1 MELKDKPYLQQILG
15 CHTFKTFFPFNKNDL
30 SLQSQQKQL
39 FFRPTKQKKS
49 TYLFSQITMEK
60 GQQLILDYF
69 EKSASNR
76 DKWKKRNRFYQKT
89 LEKQFSFI
97 ISEKS
102 VVLELGCS
110 TGDLL
115 NSVKPGRGIGIDFS
129 ESAISIAR
137 EKYPHLEFYLGDA
150 NTYIPDCEIDF
161 IIVSDLLTSLWD
173 IQTFFKN
180 VRTYVTP
187 RTKIIISSYNYIWE
201 PVLKLGECIGLKA
214 RQPLQNWLSIKD
226 IENLLRLENFE
237 IVKVERKLLFPKY
250 IPIFNFLVNKFLAN
264 LPGVNSL
271 DLIQFITARP
281 SFSEPRDFSVSI
293 VVPARNERGN
303 IENAILRTPAFGTH
317 QEFIFI
323 EGNSSDGTYEEMLRV
338 QAAYPEK
345 DIKVLKQSGKGKGN
359 AVREAF
365 AVSNSDVLMILDADL
380 TTPPEDMPKFY
391 DALRNN
397 KGEFI
402 NGCRLVYPM
411 EKEAMRFLNF
421 LANKFFGWFFSFLLG
436 QRLKDTLCG
445 TKVLFRKDYDRII
458 ENRSYF
464 GDFDPF
470 GDFDLLFGAAKL
482 NLKITEVIVH
492 YRDREY
498 GSTQISRFSHGWLLI
513 KMSLFAAK
521 KIKFK

>member
-1 MELKDKPYLQQILG
+1 
-15 CHTFKTFFPFNKNDL
+15 
-30 SLQSQQKQL
+30 
-39 FFRPTKQKKS
+39 
-49 TYLFSQITMEK
+49 MEK
-60 GQQLILDYF
+60 GQQLLLDYF
-69 EKSASNR
+69 ENTASNR
-76 DKWKKRNRFYQKT
+76 DHWKRRNRFYQKT
-89 LEKQFSFI
+89 IERQFAFI
-97 ISEKS
+97 IPEGS

-115 NSVKPGRGIGIDFS
+115 NAVKPSKGIGVDFS
-129 ESAISIAR
+129 ENVIEIAR
-137 EKYPHLEFYLGDA
+137 QKYPHLEFQLADA
-150 NTYIPDCEIDF
+150 IRFVPEVEIDY
-161 IIVSDLLTSLWD
+161 IIVSDLITSLWD
-173 IQTFFKN
+173 IQIFFRN
-180 VRTYVTP
+180 IRSYVTP

-201 PVLKLGECIGLKA
+201 PVLGLGELLGLKA
-214 RQPLQNWLSIKD
+214 KQPLQNWLTIKD
-226 IENLLRLENFE
+226 IENVLRLEDFE

-250 IPIFNFLVNKFLAN
+250 IPLINLILNKFLAN
-264 LPGVNSL
+264 LPGINGL

-281 SFSEPRDFSVSI
+281 VYSNPKDFSVSI
-293 VVPARNERGN
+293 VVPARNEKGN
-303 IENAILRTPAFGTH
+303 IENAIKQTPEFGAH

-323 EGNSSDGTYEEMLRV
+323 EGNSSDGTYEEMIRV
-338 QAAYPEK
+338 QKAYPEK
-345 DIKVLKQSGKGKGN
+345 DIKVMKQTGKGKGN

-365 AVSNSDVLMILDADL
+365 DVATCDILMILDADL

-391 DALRNN
+391 DALHNN

-411 EKEAMRFLNF
+411 EKEAMRFLNY
-421 LANKFFGWFFSFLLG
+421 LGNKFFGWFFSYLLG
-436 QRLKDTLCG
+436 QRTKDTLCG
-445 TKVLFRKDYDRII
+445 TKVLFKKDYEKII
-458 ENRSYF
+458 ANRSYF

-492 YRDREY
+492 YRDRTY

>member
-1 MELKDKPYLQQILG
+1 
-15 CHTFKTFFPFNKNDL
+15 
-30 SLQSQQKQL
+30 
-39 FFRPTKQKKS
+39 
-49 TYLFSQITMEK
+49 MEK
-60 GQQLILDYF
+60 GEKIILDYF
-69 EKSASNR
+69 ENTAHKR
-76 DKWKKRNRFYQKT
+76 DKWKKRNKFYQKT
-89 LEKQFSFI
+89 IERQFAFI
-97 ISEKS
+97 IPEGST
-102 VVLELGCS
+102 VLELGCA

-115 NSVKPGRGIGIDFS
+115 NAVKPGRGIGVDFS
-129 ESAISIAR
+129 PTMIELAR
-137 EKYPHLEFYLGDA
+137 QKYPHLEFQLADA
-150 NTYIPDCEIDF
+150 ITFRPDTAIDY
-161 IIVSDLLTSLWD
+161 IIVSDLITSLWD
-173 IQTFFKN
+173 IQLFFRN
-180 VRTYVTP
+180 IRSYVTP

-201 PVLKLGECIGLKA
+201 PVLKLGEKLGLKA
-214 RQPLQNWLSIKD
+214 KQPLQNWLTIKD
-226 IENLLRLENFE
+226 IENVLHLENFE
-237 IVKVERKLLFPKY
+237 IIKKERKLLFPKY
-250 IPIFNFLVNKFLAN
+250 IPLFNLFVNKFLAN
-264 LPGVNSL
+264 LPGINSL

-281 SFSEPRDFSVSI
+281 VYSEPTEFSVTI
-293 VVPARNERGN
+293 VVPARNEMGN
-303 IENAILRTPAFGTH
+303 IENAIRKTPKFGSH

-338 QAAYPEK
+338 QKAYPEI
-345 DIKVLKQSGKGKGN
+345 DIKVMKQSGKGKGN

-365 AVSNSDVLMILDADL
+365 DKATCDILMILDADL

-421 LANKFFGWFFSFLLG
+421 LANKFFGWFFSYLLG

-445 TKVLFRKDYDRII
+445 TKVLFRNDYENII
-458 ENRSYF
+458 ANRSYF

-513 KMSLFAAK
+513 KMSLFAAR